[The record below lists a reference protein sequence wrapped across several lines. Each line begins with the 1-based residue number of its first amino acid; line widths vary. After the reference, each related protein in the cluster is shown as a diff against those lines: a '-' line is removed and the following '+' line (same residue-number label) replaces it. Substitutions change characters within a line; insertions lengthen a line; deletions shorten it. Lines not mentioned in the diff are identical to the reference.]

1 MQDENEK
8 ARVVLISGGSRGLG
22 AAFVEDF
29 HARGWNVATFS
40 RTPSEMVERLGASPR
55 FLWRE
60 VDATDVA
67 ASSRF
72 VDEVAARFGR
82 IDALINNA
90 GIAVDG
96 VLPLMTWEDIDR
108 VLAVNLRAAI
118 HLTRASLRVLL
129 RQREGG
135 SIINVSSIIGQR
147 GYSGL
152 SVYSATKAALDGLT
166 RSLAREMGPRG
177 IRVNSVAPG
186 YLETEMSSS
195 LSEEQKKQIIRRT
208 PLGRLGTVD
217 DVTGLVRYLVS
228 PEARFVTGQTIVVDG
243 GITC

>member
-1 MQDENEK
+1 MRLAK
-8 ARVVLISGGSRGLG
+8 TPASGPMS
-22 AAFVEDF
+22 
-29 HARGWNVATFS
+29 
-40 RTPSEMVERLGASPR
+40 
-55 FLWRE
+55 
-60 VDATDVA
+60 
-67 ASSRF
+67 
-72 VDEVAARFGR
+72 
-82 IDALINNA
+82 
-90 GIAVDG
+90 
-96 VLPLMTWEDIDR
+96 
-108 VLAVNLRAAI
+108 LA
-118 HLTRASLRVLL
+118 
-129 RQREGG
+129 
-135 SIINVSSIIGQR
+135 IG
-147 GYSGL
+147 
-152 SVYSATKAALDGLT
+152 T